1 MGNSFK
7 INKGGSAK
15 DQARYGGVFLALMGL
30 ITAFVMIPI
39 AGWIMVFVGLIFFA
53 ASFAASE

>member
-1 MGNSFK
+1 
-7 INKGGSAK
+7 
-15 DQARYGGVFLALMGL
+15 MGL